1 MRYSPSREYRVSH
14 LPQFLSPYQQLD
26 QLGYPDCGLPMKL
39 LGRLQRTRSREYR
52 VPHPVLTNLLTSGED
67 VYLLIH
73 QFLYP
78 LSLGLYLTVA
88 YGLLDC
94 GLPMKLLGRLQ
105 RTRSREYRVLHLRVS
120 RLLYLSQF
128 PDQHPLEMQS

>member
-1 MRYSPSREYRVSH
+1 MRYSP
-14 LPQFLSPYQQLD
+14 P
-26 QLGYPDCGLPMKL
+26 
-39 LGRLQRTRSREYR
+39 REYR

-88 YGLLDC
+88 YGLPEYGPPDC
-94 GLPMKLLGRLQ
+94 GLPMKLLG
-105 RTRSREYRVLHLRVS
+105 LHPGLWVAT
-120 RLLYLSQF
+120 
-128 PDQHPLEMQS
+128 LETP

>member
-1 MRYSPSREYRVSH
+1 MRYSRSREYRVPH

-67 VYLLIH
+67 IYLLVY

-78 LSLGLYLTVA
+78 LSLGLYLTMA
-88 YGLLDC
+88 Y
-94 GLPMKLLGRLQ
+94 GLPMKLLDLERL
-105 RTRSREYRVLHLRVS
+105 
-120 RLLYLSQF
+120 
-128 PDQHPLEMQS
+128 